1 MSGWFRRTAMGRQFA
16 RPWLGPVAVA
26 AVAVLVAVAP
36 GAAAAAPDGGPGGF
50 APPLLGLKYWDN
62 FVDFWS
68 DAIRKQSGVV
78 LVAIGVGLVSLFII
92 TRSKKR

>member
-1 MSGWFRRTAMGRQFA
+1 MSGWFRRAAAGRQFG
-16 RPWLGPVAVA
+16 RPWLGPVAA
-26 AVAVLVAVAP
+26 AVVVLVAVAP
-36 GAAAAAPDGGPGGF
+36 GVAAAAPDGGPGGF
-50 APPLLGLKYWDN
+50 APPLFGLKYWDN
-62 FVDFWS
+62 FIDFWS